1 MYPFLILR
9 KKLDILSVGGDKV
22 TDEKNTSKQE
32 ESYSKTDRINNDRH
46 NDNARAAADLQSNT
60 PRINT
65 DNL

>member
-1 MYPFLILR
+1 MILR

-46 NDNARAAADLQSNT
+46 NDNARATADFQSNT

>member
-1 MYPFLILR
+1 M
-9 KKLDILSVGGDKV
+9 DILSVGGDKV

>member
-1 MYPFLILR
+1 MTNP
-9 KKLDILSVGGDKV
+9 
-22 TDEKNTSKQE
+22 KNTSNHE
-32 ESYSKTDRINNDRH
+32 ETYRKTDRNNNDRH